1 MKNELPESGIGYY
14 LQLFLDNSLS
24 PQLEQQSIDGLNLS
38 PRSKNCL
45 KRADVNTISQL
56 ISLSKDKIKSIKN
69 LGWRGMRE
77 IIDRLQ
83 ELPVS
88 DEIIIRFKQAQT
100 ECFAE
105 HDKTNIEKLIINK
118 EINKSRFVYSFNTSF
133 S

>member
-88 DEIIIRFKQAQT
+88 DVSKPKQNVLQSMI
-100 ECFAE
+100 
-105 HDKTNIEKLIINK
+105 KQIS
-118 EINKSRFVYSFNTSF
+118 KS
-133 S
+133 